1 MLRLVSTCFAAA
13 VLTVPTL
20 AQEPGPKANLTAK
33 QALLQKVL
41 RKMDSLPSCTFT
53 AKVQNTRLVGA
64 ADAARPGAAPPAQL
78 QAAGFAVATSAAN
91 AVMNVEGGWGAD
103 LLWAS
108 ANEGKDQVLWHGR
121 RMVGRQGEEPWRLR
135 QGVVGNGTR
144 MPKLFDPETF
154 FQALLHSKL
163 DVIHADVGALEDRPV
178 EIVTVSLTG
187 DDSYDVLWSG
197 LVPDATTNSYL
208 GTRSALAPAARA
220 RPEIEVD
227 IARPGDVARAAVQGP
242 LLHQGL
248 VERGRSDHRPRG
260 WCPRSAGSGRRS
272 CAATGQAVRG
282 RRQGPRRAG
291 RTAGL
296 PGRTAKARAQ
306 GRTGAHARELRRDLR
321 QSRGRGGARTR
332 CQRTCLAR
340 SARGEVIRSRSR
352 R

>member
-13 VLTVPTL
+13 VLTVPSL

-227 IARPGDVARAAVQGP
+227 IAVWLDPATSRVLQCKVRCYTKGSSNAGGAITVLGGGAPAPQGVAGGVAPPQAKPSEDADKAPDAPAGPLAFQDGLPKRAPKEGQVLMLVSYDVTFANHEAAAAPELDANARA
-242 LLHQGL
+242 LL
-248 VERGRSDHRPRG
+248 
-260 WCPRSAGSGRRS
+260 
-272 CAATGQAVRG
+272 
-282 RRQGPRRAG
+282 
-291 RTAGL
+291 GL
-296 PGRTAKARAQ
+296 PAGK
-306 GRTGAHARELRRDLR
+306 
-321 QSRGRGGARTR
+321 
-332 CQRTCLAR
+332 
-340 SARGEVIRSRSR
+340 
-352 R
+352 